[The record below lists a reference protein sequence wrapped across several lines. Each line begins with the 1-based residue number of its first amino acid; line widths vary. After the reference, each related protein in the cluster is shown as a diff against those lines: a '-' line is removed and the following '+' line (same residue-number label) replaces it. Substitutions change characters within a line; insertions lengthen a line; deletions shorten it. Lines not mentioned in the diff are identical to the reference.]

1 MLKGYIAQRN
11 RLKKKC
17 IYFFTS
23 SKYDT
28 PLSYDVLRRYISTL
42 REYSGI
48 YFYAHKLRR
57 TFATLML
64 EGGCD
69 LYALAKM
76 M

>member
-1 MLKGYIAQRN
+1 MLKSYIAQRK
-11 RLKKKC
+11 RLNKKC

-23 SKYDT
+23 SKYGT
-28 PLSYDVLRRYISTL
+28 QLSYDVLRRYISSL

-48 YFYAHKLRR
+48 HFYAHKLRR

>member
-1 MLKGYIAQRN
+1 M
-11 RLKKKC
+11 
-17 IYFFTS
+17 
-23 SKYDT
+23 
-28 PLSYDVLRRYISTL
+28 SYDVLRRYISSL

-48 YFYAHKLRR
+48 HFYAHKLRR